1 MNPGTLFSTSFLI
14 ALTGAMM
21 PGPVLAVTI
30 RESAGKGF
38 KAGPLMILGH
48 GILELALIAAL
59 LIGFSFAFRDPSFL
73 IGISLAGGTTL
84 IWMGITG
91 WRKSGRDLTFATDK
105 SKPPPGDLHTVL
117 AGILSSISNPYWFI
131 WWATIGL
138 AYLGSCWKFGWIGLI
153 SFYSGHILADL
164 AWYSLVSGAV
174 GRGRRWFSP
183 VFHRRLLRACSLA
196 LIVLGGYFIGFSLW
210 K

>member
-1 MNPGTLFSTSFLI
+1 MNPGPIFFTSFLV

-21 PGPVLAVTI
+21 PGPVLAVTV

-48 GILELALIAAL
+48 GILELVLIAAL
-59 LIGFSFAFRDPSFL
+59 LAGFSSAFRDPYFL
-73 IGISLAGGTTL
+73 VGISLAGGTTL

-91 WRKSGRDLTFATDK
+91 WRKSGRDLKFAADNRT
-105 SKPPPGDLHTVL
+105 PPTGDLHTVL
-117 AGILSSISNPYWFI
+117 AGILSSVSNPYWFI
-131 WWATIGL
+131 WWATIGM

-174 GRGRRWFSP
+174 GRGKKLFSP
-183 VFHRRLLRACSLA
+183 LFHRRLLQVCSLA
-196 LIVLGGYFIGFSLW
+196 MIALGVYFIGNGLW
-210 K
+210 